1 MQLSELIEPGQTAVL
16 VSEMQRAIAGDLT
29 QPAMSTLS
37 DAVRESGIV
46 GNLARLLDGARQ
58 AQAKVVHATLQFR
71 RDRAGIRIVTPLMA
85 VTMRDPE
92 YLLLG
97 SEQAQIMPEL
107 GPAETDIVA
116 ARTHGMSAFTGTDLD
131 TILRSLDIR
140 TLIIG
145 GVSLNEAIIGASI
158 EAVNLGYR
166 IVIPRD
172 AALGM
177 PASFGD
183 DMLKYAYALLG
194 KVTTTQEI
202 LDVWNASVPAGDV
215 RGEVGAPR

>member
-1 MQLSELIEPGQTAVL
+1 MKLADLIEPRRTAVL

-29 QPAMSTLS
+29 EPSMSALS
-37 DAVRESGIV
+37 EAVTESGIV
-46 GNLARLLDGARQ
+46 ANLARLLQGARA
-58 AQAKVVHATLQFR
+58 AQAKVIHATLQFR
-71 RDRAGIRIVTPLMA
+71 RDRAGVRIVTPLMA

-92 YLLLG
+92 YLLVG
-97 SEQAQIMPEL
+97 SDQAQIIPEL
-107 GPAETDIVA
+107 GPADSDIVA
-116 ARTHGMSAFTGTDLD
+116 ARIHGMSAFTGTDLD
-131 TILRSLDIR
+131 AILRSLDVT

-166 IVIPRD
+166 VVIPRD

-183 DMLKYAYALLG
+183 DMLKYAFSLLG
-194 KVTTTQEI
+194 RVTTTEEI
-202 LDVWNASVPAGDV
+202 LDVWNAAAPRAAGRD
-215 RGEVGAPR
+215 EVGAAR

>member
-1 MQLSELIEPGQTAVL
+1 MKLAELIEPGHTAVL

-29 QPAMSTLS
+29 APAMSALS
-37 DAVRESGIV
+37 EAVAASGIG
-46 GNLARLLDGARQ
+46 GNLALLLDGARA
-58 AQAKVVHATLQFR
+58 AQATVVHATLQFR
-71 RDRAGIRIVTPLMA
+71 RDRAGVRIVTPLMA

-92 YLLLG
+92 YLLVG
-97 SEQAQIMPEL
+97 SDQAQVIPEL
-107 GPAETDIVA
+107 GPADTDIVA
-116 ARTHGMSAFTGTDLD
+116 ARIHGMSAFTGTDLD
-131 TILRSLDIR
+131 AILRSRDIT

-166 IVIPRD
+166 VVIPRD
-172 AALGM
+172 AALGT

-183 DMLKYAYALLG
+183 DMLRYAFSLLG

-202 LDVWNASVPAGDV
+202 LDVWAATTPLGDV
-215 RGEVGAPR
+215 RGEVGAAR

>member
-1 MQLSELIEPGQTAVL
+1 MQLAELIEPRHTAVL

-29 QPAMSTLS
+29 APAMSALS
-37 DAVRESGIV
+37 DAVAASGMV
-46 GNLARLLDGARQ
+46 GNLAALLDGAR
-58 AQAKVVHATLQFR
+58 AADATVVHATLQFR
-71 RDRAGIRIVTPLMA
+71 RDRAGVRIVTPLMA
-85 VTMRDPE
+85 VTMRDPD
-92 YLLLG
+92 YLLVG

-116 ARTHGMSAFTGTDLD
+116 ARIHGMSAFTGTDLD
-131 TILRSLDIR
+131 AILRSRDIT

-183 DMLKYAYALLG
+183 DMLKYAFSLLG
-194 KVTTTQEI
+194 RVTTTQEI
-202 LDVWNASVPAGDV
+202 LDVWNATVPAGDV
-215 RGEVGAPR
+215 RGEVGVAG

>member
-1 MQLSELIEPGQTAVL
+1 V
-16 VSEMQRAIAGDLT
+16 
-29 QPAMSTLS
+29 
-37 DAVRESGIV
+37 
-46 GNLARLLDGARQ
+46 
-58 AQAKVVHATLQFR
+58 
-71 RDRAGIRIVTPLMA
+71 
-85 VTMRDPE
+85 
-92 YLLLG
+92 G
-97 SEQAQIMPEL
+97 SEQAQVMPQL
-107 GPAETDIVA
+107 GPADTDIVH
-116 ARTHGMSAFTGTDLD
+116 ARIHGMSAFTGTDLD
-131 TILRSLDIR
+131 AILRSRDIK

-183 DMLKYAYALLG
+183 DMLKYAFSLLG

-202 LDVWNASVPAGDV
+202 LDVWNATAPAGDV
-215 RGEVGAPR
+215 RGEVGVAG